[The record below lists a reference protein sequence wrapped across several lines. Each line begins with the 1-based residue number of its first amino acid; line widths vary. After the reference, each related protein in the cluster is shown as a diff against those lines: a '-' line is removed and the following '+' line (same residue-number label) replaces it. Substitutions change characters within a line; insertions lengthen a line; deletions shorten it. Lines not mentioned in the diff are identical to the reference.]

1 VRRYR
6 VTIDGRTYE
15 VEIDDPRAR
24 PVRALVSGEVFLVEV
39 EDSRRSPVV
48 SRQST
53 IASRHAQGD
62 REPGRTVDSHE
73 SESSVDSE
81 ESAVRNRQ
89 SADSRRS
96 GEAVSGQ
103 HDLTAPIP
111 GTVVSVVARVGQVVQ
126 RGDELLTLEAMK
138 MFNVIRSPRAGTVAE
153 VYAAEGKRVVYG
165 EPLVTI
171 ALKI

>member
-39 EDSRRSPVV
+39 EDR
-48 SRQST
+48 RQS
-53 IASRHAQGD
+53 
-62 REPGRTVDSHE
+62 E
-73 SESSVDSE
+73 SAVNSQ